1 MEEKINDI
9 MLKIISKKA
18 YQSKLAG
25 DNLFECTKDSQART
39 KLNEYYPNT
48 LLEPITEII
57 KKRYQ
62 Q

>member
-57 KKRYQ
+57 
-62 Q
+62 